1 MDTKAMAP
9 KINPTYNM
17 EIFRENV
24 KKIARKGHV
33 APMPKERAEE
43 AIDAA
48 QKSFLYPLM
57 SGNFVNLNH
66 MQIK

>member
-1 MDTKAMAP
+1 
-9 KINPTYNM
+9 M